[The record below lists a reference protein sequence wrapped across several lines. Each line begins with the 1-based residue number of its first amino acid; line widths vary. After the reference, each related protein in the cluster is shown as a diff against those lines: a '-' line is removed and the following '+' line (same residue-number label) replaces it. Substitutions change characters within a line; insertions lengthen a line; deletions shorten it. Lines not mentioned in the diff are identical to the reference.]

1 MPISQKIAKLTALAL
16 KDKVLTSIER
26 KTIVEAALKEGVAQH
41 EINAY
46 LDNAIKERLKSY
58 RPEELQHCM
67 YCGAQTPL
75 LSENCLFCGKS
86 LTHKSDNT
94 IAPPVYIMGR
104 EADIINRE
112 NKNTAAQQRNLQRC
126 PDCGAQFP
134 LISNICSS
142 CGHILHEQT
151 DSELNIKNLT
161 NNISISISELKSSP
175 KPTLIDVVKY
185 RLSIISFLLA
195 AACLVLGF
203 SLMGFSALAGLFFIL
218 SMALLIVA
226 LVYLRK
232 QNNAYSPV
240 KIADDQFYN
249 ALALQEMYSRQIA
262 TLYGDNAEAQQLLK
276 NFSDEILVLKHNKQ
290 RNRSILAIGL
300 FIIIASIVVIPFF
313 SPGGKTNYRM
323 NRNLFAKVYDNSE
336 VTKEIKPYL
345 PYIEVAYKPY
355 FSVSSN
361 AVLCVELLNFDT
373 FISSEEDKHYYRL
386 RLSNIKLES
395 TGKAAENNGVIPY
408 SVILLD
414 KDYNLVG
421 AKYVLNLENEHA
433 DDTFEAFLLKP
444 YKSFYADY
452 CSSDSTCVFE
462 EFQNIIDS
470 ACYFAFTFKQI

>member
-16 KDKVLTSIER
+16 KDRVLTAIER
-26 KTIVEAALKEGVAQH
+26 KTIVDAALQEGISKG
-41 EINAY
+41 EINSY
-46 LDNAIKERLKSY
+46 LDNAIKERLKTY

-86 LTHKSDNT
+86 LSKKSEN
-94 IAPPVYIMGR
+94 IMVPPVYIMGR

-175 KPTLIDVVKY
+175 KPTLLDVVKY

-203 SLMGFSALAGLFFIL
+203 SLMGFSALAGLFFIV

-226 LVYLRK
+226 LIYLRK
-232 QNNAYSPV
+232 QNNEYSPV
-240 KIADDQFYN
+240 KIADDKFYN
-249 ALALQEMYSRQIA
+249 ALSLQEMYARQIA
-262 TLYGDNAEAQQLLK
+262 TLYGDNAEAQQLQK
-276 NFSDEILVLKHNKQ
+276 KFSEEILVLKQNRQ
-290 RNRSILAIGL
+290 RNRNILAIGIAV
-300 FIIIASIVVIPFF
+300 IITSIVLIPFL
-313 SPGGKTNYRM
+313 SPDGKSNYRI
-323 NRNLFAKVYDNSE
+323 NRNLFAQIYDNSD

-345 PYIEVAYKPY
+345 PYIDAKYKPF

-373 FISSEEDKHYYRL
+373 FISSEENVHYYRL
-386 RLSNIKLES
+386 RVSNIKLES
-395 TGKAAENNGVIPY
+395 SGKPAENADITPRH
-408 SVILLD
+408 LFLMD
-414 KDYNLVG
+414 KDLNHVG
-421 AKYVLNLENEHA
+421 SKYILNLEHEHT
-433 DDTFEAFLLKP
+433 DDTFDEFLIKP

-452 CSSDSTCVFE
+452 CSSDSVCDFK
-462 EFQNIIDS
+462 EFRNIIDS
-470 ACYFAFTFKQI
+470 AYYFVLD